1 MAMVRELFRFEL
13 IQQLRS
19 PLLWVLGL
27 MFALMGFG
35 AASSDAAVMGG
46 SIGNVHRNAPVVVA
60 NWMAVFTIPGMM
72 AITLF
77 ISGALLRDFEQ
88 GTADLYFSGPVR
100 KRDYLAG
107 RLGAALVAS
116 LVMYA
121 VAASGIFLAQFMPW
135 MEPHRLGPVT
145 LAPYAWAFAV
155 MVLPN
160 VLFTGSVLALMAALA
175 RNILWIYI
183 GLLAFLVLFSL
194 GNSLAGDLEN
204 VWLSTLLDPMGLT
217 ALRRTLRYWSAED
230 RNSGLPAFTGYLLA
244 NRALW
249 TAVSL
254 ALLAAT
260 FALFRTDRTG
270 TARAWFRRKPAAA
283 AMAAAPLPRRAPLPR
298 LDPAFGPGTTLRQ
311 FARLLAFD
319 LRGVFASVPFVV
331 MLVFGLANFLPGAL
345 QAQTMYGTPIHPVTS
360 QMLSE
365 LQGAYSWLLV
375 IIALFY
381 SGELAWRER
390 GVRIHEVS
398 DALPVPGAVPLLAKF
413 LTLVAVV
420 ACFQLAGGLVAVVMQ
435 LWQGHAA
442 IEPGVYARTLAMDSV
457 IYVLMGGLALCLQ
470 VFTNNKFIGY
480 ALLVMVMVLQGAL
493 GYFDLTHNLY
503 NFGSWPI
510 APWSDMNGYGHFAA
524 PQLWFQ
530 AYWAALLLAL
540 LLLSVAFRVRGTA
553 GSGRERLRLARRRLT
568 GGLGWATAGAFA
580 LFAAFGGFIYWN
592 TNVLNPFISPEQ
604 EIVNQLRY
612 EKDYRRYESLPQP
625 RIIASSVDVDLW
637 PEEERMAAQVRYR
650 VRNGHDVAIPALH
663 VMMQDDKA
671 LLAADLGGATLER
684 HDAELGYRIYR
695 LDRPMAPG
703 EERDFH
709 FDLDFR
715 TRGFG
720 NQRAQTQ
727 FVGNG
732 SFFNNTLF
740 PGFGYNPEF
749 ELQDR
754 NERIGR
760 GLPAARRMP
769 ALEDESARASTY
781 LTDDADWIDFET
793 TVCTAPDQVAL
804 SPGYLKREFMR
815 DGRRCFSYAMDRP
828 MHNFYA
834 YLSGRWTV
842 TRGEYK
848 GIPIEVYH
856 DPRHGY
862 NVDRMIDA
870 SRKSLAYFEQH
881 FSPYQHRQLRIVEFP
896 GYAQFAQ
903 SFANTIP
910 YSESIGFIADLR
922 DEEALDYVFYV
933 TAHEVAHQWWAH
945 QVIGANV
952 QGATVLSES
961 LAQYSALMVME
972 QEYGRGKMRR
982 FLRYELDQYLAGRGR
997 ERERE
1002 LPLLRVENQAYI
1014 HYQKG
1019 SLVFYRLRDEIG
1031 EAALNRALRRFLA
1044 DKGYQPPPYTTSAEL
1059 LGYLRAEA
1067 SPAQQ
1072 ALLTDLFEKIGL
1084 YDNRVEAASA
1094 RALPDGRYEVTLD
1107 LRAAK
1112 YHADGT
1118 GRESPAALDDWVD
1131 VAVFARGPASEESS
1145 ERVLYLERHR
1155 ITAAATSATITLAE
1169 RPYEAGFDP
1178 YNKLVDRVPQDNR
1191 RRISFPR

>member
-1 MAMVRELFRFEL
+1 MLREIFRFEL

-19 PLLWVLGL
+19 PLLWVLAA
-27 MFALMGFG
+27 MFALLGFG
-35 AASSDAAVMGG
+35 AASSDAVVMGG
-46 SIGNVHRNAPVVVA
+46 SIGNVHRNAPVVIA
-60 NWMAVFTIPGMM
+60 NWLTVFTIPGMLV
-72 AITLF
+72 ITLF
-77 ISGALLRDFEQ
+77 ISGAMLRDFEQ

-107 RLGAALVAS
+107 RLGAAFSASFLVY
-116 LVMYA
+116 LVMGA
-121 VAASGIFLAQFMPW
+121 GIFVAQFMPW
-135 MEPHRLGPVT
+135 IEPQRLGPVS
-145 LAPYAWAFAV
+145 LAPYAWAFAL

-160 VLFTGSVLALMAALA
+160 VLFSGAVLALMAAVA

-183 GLLAFLVLFSL
+183 GVLGFLVLYSVS
-194 GNSLAGDLEN
+194 NSLSGDLEN
-204 VWLSTLLDPMGLT
+204 VWLSTLLDPMGLS

-244 NRALW
+244 NRVLW
-249 TAVSL
+249 TSVAL

-260 FALFRTDRTG
+260 FALFRTERTG
-270 TARAWFRRKPAAA
+270 TGRAWFKRRQAK
-283 AMAAAPLPRRAPLPR
+283 AAPPVPLERRVPVPR
-298 LDPAFGPGTTLRQ
+298 LAPTFGLATTLRQ
-311 FARLLAFD
+311 FSAMLAFD
-319 LRGVFASVPFVV
+319 LRGVFASVPFLV
-331 MLVFGLANFLPGAL
+331 MLAFGLANFIPGAL

-381 SGELAWRER
+381 SGELVWRER

-398 DALPVPGAVPLLAKF
+398 DALPVHGAVPLVAKF

-420 ACFQLAGGLVAVVMQ
+420 GCFQVGGGLAAVTLQ
-435 LWQGHAA
+435 LVQGHAP
-442 IEPGVYARTLAMDSV
+442 IEPMVYAKTLALDSV

-470 VFTNNKFIGY
+470 VFTNSKFIGY
-480 ALLVMVMVLQGAL
+480 ALLVLVMVLQGVL

-530 AYWAALLLAL
+530 AYWGALLAAL
-540 LLLSVAFRVRGTA
+540 LLLSVAFWVRGTA
-553 GSGRERLRLARRRLT
+553 GSGRERLLLARRRLR
-568 GGLGWATAGAFA
+568 GGLGWATAVAFA
-580 LFAAFGGFIYWN
+580 GFAAVGGFLYWN
-592 TNVLNPFISPEQ
+592 TNVLNPFVSPER
-604 EIVNQLRY
+604 EIANQIRY
-612 EKDYRRYESLPQP
+612 EKDYRQYEMLAQP
-625 RIIASSVDVDLW
+625 RIVASSVDVDLW
-637 PEEERMAAQVRYR
+637 PEEQRMAAQVRYR
-650 VRNGHDVAIPALH
+650 VRNRHDVAIPAVHLS
-663 VMMQDDKA
+663 MQDDKA
-671 LLAADLGGATLER
+671 LVDVDLGGATLER

-695 LDRPMAPG
+695 LDRPLAPG
-703 EERDFH
+703 EEREFS
-709 FDLDFR
+709 FALDFR

-720 NQRAQTQ
+720 NDRGQTQ
-727 FVGNG
+727 FVENG
-732 SFFNNTLF
+732 SFFNNTMF
-740 PGFGYNPEF
+740 PGFGYNPEL
-749 ELQDR
+749 ELEDP
-754 NERIGR
+754 NERVER
-760 GLPAARRMP
+760 GMPAARRMP
-769 ALEDESARASTY
+769 ALEDEAARASTY

-804 SPGYLKREFMR
+804 SPGYLKREFRR

-834 YLSGRWTV
+834 YLSGRWTL

-862 NVDRMIDA
+862 NVARMIDA
-870 SRKSLAYFEQH
+870 SRKSLAYFEAN

-922 DEEALDYVFYV
+922 DEDALDYVFYV

-952 QGATVLSES
+952 QGATMLSES

-972 QEYGRGKMRR
+972 QEYGRDKMRR
-982 FLRYELDQYLAGRGR
+982 FLRYELDRYLSGRAR
-997 ERERE
+997 ERDRE
-1002 LPLLRVENQAYI
+1002 LPLYRVENQAYI

-1019 SLVFYRLRDEIG
+1019 SLAFYRLRDELG
-1031 EAALNRALRRFLA
+1031 EAAMNRALKRFLA
-1044 DKGYQPPPYTTSAEL
+1044 DKGYQQAPYTTSAEL

-1067 SPAQQ
+1067 TPAQQ
-1072 ALLTDLFEKIGL
+1072 ALVTDLFEKIIFH
-1084 YDNRVEAASA
+1084 DNRVESA
-1094 RALPDGRYEVTLD
+1094 NARPLADGRYEVTID
-1107 LRAAK
+1107 LRAARFQ
-1112 YHADGT
+1112 ADGV
-1118 GRESPAALDDWVD
+1118 GKEEPIPLDDWIE
-1131 VAVFARGPASEESS
+1131 VAVFARGPSGEEAD
-1145 ERVLYLERHR
+1145 ERALYSRRHHVTR
-1155 ITAAATSATITLAE
+1155 PQESIVVTVDE

-1178 YNKLVDRVPQDNR
+1178 YNKLVDRVAQDNR
-1191 RRISFPR
+1191 RRISFDAGAR

>member
-1 MAMVRELFRFEL
+1 MTKMRELFRFEL

-19 PLLWVLGL
+19 PLLWVLAGL
-27 MFALMGFG
+27 FALMGFG
-35 AASSDAAVMGG
+35 AASSDAVVMGG
-46 SIGNVHRNAPVVVA
+46 SIGNVHRNAPVVIA
-60 NWMAVFTIPGMM
+60 NWMTVFTLPGMLV
-72 AITLF
+72 ITLF
-77 ISGALLRDFEQ
+77 ISGAMLRDFEQ

-107 RLGAALVAS
+107 RLGAAFMAS

-121 VAASGIFLAQFMPW
+121 VAASGIFVAQFMPW
-135 MEPHRLGPVT
+135 IEPHRLGPVS
-145 LAPYAWAFAV
+145 LAPYAWAFAL

-160 VLFTGSVLALMAALA
+160 VLFTGAVLALMAALA

-183 GLLAFLVLFSL
+183 GVLGFLVLYGVS
-194 GNSLAGDLEN
+194 NSLAADLEN
-204 VWLSTLLDPMGLT
+204 VWLSTLLDPMGLS

-249 TAVSL
+249 TGAAL

-270 TARAWFRRKPAAA
+270 TGRAWFRRRPAL
-283 AMAAAPLPRRAPLPR
+283 APATATPGQRRSSVPR
-298 LDPAFGPGTTLRQ
+298 LDPVFGPGTTLRQ

-345 QAQTMYGTPIHPVTS
+345 QAQTMYGTAIHPVTS

-381 SGELAWRER
+381 SGELVWRER
-390 GVRIHEVS
+390 AVRIHEVA
-398 DALPVPGAVPLLAKF
+398 DALPVHGAVPLAAKF

-420 ACFQLAGGLVAVVMQ
+420 ACFQLVGGLAAVVMQ
-435 LWQGHAA
+435 LSQGHAD
-442 IEPGVYARTLAMDSV
+442 IEPLVYAKTLAMDSV

-470 VFTNNKFIGY
+470 VFTNSKFIGY
-480 ALLVMVMVLQGAL
+480 ALLVMVMVLQGVL

-510 APWSDMNGYGHFAA
+510 APWSDMNGYGHFAG

-540 LLLSVAFRVRGTA
+540 LLLSVSFWVRGTA
-553 GSGRERLRLARRRLT
+553 GSVRERLALARRRLS

-580 LFAAFGGFIYWN
+580 LFAALGGFLYWN

-604 EIVNQLRY
+604 EIANQLRY
-612 EKDYRRYESLPQP
+612 EKEYRRYESLPQP

-637 PEEERMAAQVRYR
+637 PEEQRMAAQVRYR
-650 VRNGHDVAIPALH
+650 VRNGHDVAIPAMH
-663 VMMQDDKA
+663 IAMRDDKA

-695 LDRPMAPG
+695 LDRPLAPG
-703 EERDFH
+703 EEREFR

-720 NQRAQTQ
+720 NQRGQSQ

-749 ELQDR
+749 ELEDP
-754 NERIGR
+754 NERIER
-760 GLPAARRMP
+760 GLPPARRMP
-769 ALEDESARASTY
+769 ALEDEAARASTY

-804 SPGYLKREFMR
+804 SPGYLRREFMR

-862 NVDRMIDA
+862 NVQRMIDA

-881 FSPYQHRQLRIVEFP
+881 FSPYQHRQLRIIEFP

-910 YSESIGFIADLR
+910 FSESIGFIADLR

-982 FLRYELDQYLAGRGR
+982 FLKYELDQYLTGRGR
-997 ERERE
+997 ERDRE
-1002 LPLLRVENQAYI
+1002 LPLLRVENQPYI

-1019 SLVFYRLRDEIG
+1019 SLVFYRLRDELG
-1031 EAALNRALRRFLA
+1031 EAAMNRALRRFLA
-1044 DKGYQPPPYTTSAEL
+1044 DKGYQQAPYTTSAEL
-1059 LGYLRAEA
+1059 LDYLLAEA

-1072 ALLTDLFEKIGL
+1072 GLLTDLFEKISF
-1084 YDNRVEAASA
+1084 YDNRVEGATA
-1094 RALPDGRYEVTLD
+1094 RRLPDGRYEVTLD

-1112 YHADGT
+1112 LYADGR
-1118 GRESPAALDDWVD
+1118 GKESPATLDDWVE
-1131 VAVFARGPASEESS
+1131 VAVFARGASGEESD
-1145 ERVLYLERHR
+1145 EKVLYLQRHR
-1155 ITAAATSATITLAE
+1155 VTAARTTTTLTVDE

-1178 YNKLVDRVPQDNR
+1178 YNKLVDRVSQDNR
-1191 RRISFPR
+1191 RRITFAR